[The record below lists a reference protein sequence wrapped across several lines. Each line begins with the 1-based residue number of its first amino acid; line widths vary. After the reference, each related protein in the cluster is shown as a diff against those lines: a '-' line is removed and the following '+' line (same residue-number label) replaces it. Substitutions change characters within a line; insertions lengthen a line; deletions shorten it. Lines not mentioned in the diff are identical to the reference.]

1 MGKLYKIILLADDDH
16 DDHLLFKE
24 ALNEADAS
32 VVCMSY
38 KSCSPAYQNDSF
50 DNGPAYHMKKPNNL
64 SRLCSALK
72 SIVIYGIP
80 QLETI
85 SNYTL

>member
-32 VVCMSY
+32 VVCMYS
-38 KSCSPAYQNDSF
+38 KSCSPAYQNECF
-50 DNGPAYHMKKPNNL
+50 DNGVVHHMEKPNNL